1 MWRRNAIFKVMLM
14 TCFIEQEEL
23 LNMLMITFFFI
34 STDPDANGDIHPI
47 ANYLYDEMDDWNM
60 DILNT

>member
-1 MWRRNAIFKVMLM
+1 MLM